1 MAGVQFRSAAGKA
14 DLLKRPLGELFSREI
29 ALLRRFL
36 GVFRRKK
43 GSESPAV
50 SSKASRPRSAEP
62 SARPSAS
69 TQSPD
74 PSSKGPEPRSHR
86 PRTVSKRKS
95 RSGVQESAPKNATSG
110 AVRPKGPRRQPAKG
124 IPSPRQRK
132 RSTPANGVRRIA
144 PVRSE
149 LLDREIAHS
158 PADPFASTVG
168 SVVFHLVLL
177 LIMIPLWTPAPSPD
191 PPPSRVIIRYLP
203 RENPEPEGEKEKEAT
218 PEAPTVETRQEEPEP
233 VETPLTDEVNPEIRD
248 TSQNSPVD
256 DSQFTVDAEGGD
268 FSTGRTGGGRT
279 RALSLHGGSA
289 ETESAI
295 QSGIEWLIRHQ
306 DRDGSWS
313 PDRFHLHC
321 EESAVDCEGAGYP
334 EHRAGIT
341 GLCLLAL
348 LGNGHPPGVDGS
360 PREVAAWKALR
371 WLIDHQDPTG
381 CIRSGKGDFP
391 RNLYDHGIA
400 TFALCEAVELLNNSE
415 VKKAAGKGLEFIA
428 SSQQPGGGWDYVPSP
443 TLRNDLSITGWQV
456 LALHAGR
463 KIGLLPPP
471 QVVHKLERY
480 LQRCI
485 DPAGGATYSDR
496 GRGRGRGGYGI
507 DAVGLLTRLTL
518 GHSPFSRE
526 SIHCS
531 KVLLQNLP
539 APDSRSDWDRDPQSM
554 YYWYTA
560 TLALFH
566 MGGPAWEKWNS
577 AIQQHVLPLQ
587 HTEGEL
593 KGSWDPDPNWIGK
606 AGGRVTQTALGI
618 LTFET
623 YFRYTPLHRQLGFR
637 R

>member
-1 MAGVQFRSAAGKA
+1 MVWQTAEYRIPEAMRVKIGRLAFCRPRGQDAPSETASVKVFDPLAPGKA
-14 DLLKRPLGELFSREI
+14 EPLKRPLGEIFSREF
-29 ALLRRFL
+29 ALIRRFF
-36 GVFRRKK
+36 GFFRRKANSTGK
-43 GSESPAV
+43 SAPASPPRKAVPRPV
-50 SSKASRPRSAEP
+50 SSAKKAGTPTRRNPGRKPAP
-62 SARPSAS
+62 AP
-69 TQSPD
+69 
-74 PSSKGPEPRSHR
+74 
-86 PRTVSKRKS
+86 RKS
-95 RSGVQESAPKNATSG
+95 GANPTHARQNPAPKRT
-110 AVRPKGPRRQPAKG
+110 
-124 IPSPRQRK
+124 
-132 RSTPANGVRRIA
+132 A
-144 PVRSE
+144 PVRPE

-177 LIMIPLWTPAPSPD
+177 LIILPLWAPDPAPD
-191 PPPSRVIIRYLP
+191 PPPSRVVIRYLP
-203 RENPEPEGEKEKEAT
+203 KETASPEEDKKEEPNAVTEISK
-218 PEAPTVETRQEEPEP
+218 QEEPET
-233 VETPLTDEVNPEIRD
+233 VEPPEVTEE
-248 TSQNSPVD
+248 PVD
-256 DSQFTVDAEGGD
+256 PLEVSTDTPMQSSEITIDTEGGD
-268 FSTGRTGGGRT
+268 FSTGRTGGGRA
-279 RALSLHGGSA
+279 RALSLHGGNS

-295 QSGIEWLIRHQ
+295 QSGIDWLLRHQ

-313 PDRFHLHC
+313 PDRFSIHC
-321 EESAVDCEGAGYP
+321 QNENDACEGTGYP

-348 LGNGHPPGVDGS
+348 LGNGHPPGANGS
-360 PREVAAWKALR
+360 PREAAAWRALE
-371 WLIDHQDPTG
+371 WLIDHQDSTG
-381 CIRSGKGDFP
+381 CIRSGKGEFP

-400 TFALCEAVELLNNSE
+400 TFALCEAAELLNLPSTDR
-415 VKKAAGKGLEFIA
+415 AARKGLEFIA
-428 SSQQPGGGWDYVPSP
+428 KSQQPGGGWDYVPSP

-463 KIGLLPPP
+463 KIGHLPPVE
-471 QVVHKLERY
+471 VVERLEKY
-480 LQRCI
+480 LQRCV
-485 DPAGGATYSDR
+485 DSSGGATYSDR

-518 GHSPFSRE
+518 GHSPYSRQ
-526 SIHCS
+526 SVQCS
-531 KVLLQNLP
+531 RQLLKHLP
-539 APDSRSDWDRDPQSM
+539 APDSRTDWDREPQSM

-566 MGGPAWEKWNS
+566 MGGSAWEQWNS
-577 AIQQHVLPLQ
+577 AIQQSVLPLQ